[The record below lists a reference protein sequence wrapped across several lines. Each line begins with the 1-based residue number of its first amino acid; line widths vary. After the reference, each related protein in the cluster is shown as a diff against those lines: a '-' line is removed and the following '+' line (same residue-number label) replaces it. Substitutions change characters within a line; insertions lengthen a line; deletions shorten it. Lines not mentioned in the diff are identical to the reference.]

1 MLHFSSALLNCA
13 GCFFFPSCKCALYL
27 AKLCKW
33 HKRCCFP
40 HFQVS
45 ITEHGSTI
53 FISPPNDS
61 HSCSCIRTSTLAGKI
76 SIAFSRHSRVNKQV
90 APNKK
95 MFSAFSFL
103 AEMVC
108 WGCCC
113 CCCGSRLKSPAN
125 SGWPAWCGHRHLRT
139 RNACGLWKYK
149 KRKRLWL
156 ELFGWN
162 FMWSN

>member
-45 ITEHGSTI
+45 ITEHTSTI

-61 HSCSCIRTSTLAGKI
+61 HSFSCIRTLTLAGKI
-76 SIAFSRHSRVNKQV
+76 SIAFARHSRVNKRI

-95 MFSAFSFL
+95 KCLARFSP
-103 AEMVC
+103 
-108 WGCCC
+108 
-113 CCCGSRLKSPAN
+113 RLKWSAEAAAAAAVRALKITRIQVDRLDAATVTLGHETLAA
-125 SGWPAWCGHRHLRT
+125 SGNIKKERGCG
-139 RNACGLWKYK
+139 
-149 KRKRLWL
+149 
-156 ELFGWN
+156 
-162 FMWSN
+162 